1 MIELFGTLGPACR
14 GQDTLIHMFQEGMT
28 GMRLNL
34 SHSGLAES
42 EAMIHEFQQAANTA
56 GVKPELLIDLQGP
69 ELRIGALNQALT
81 LADHSVIPASAIPLP
96 AQVAQVLEPSDHVLL
111 DDGKLELEYQTN
123 TFTVLRG
130 GTLLSRKS
138 IKIVNKDVPM
148 PALTDADKENLALA
162 RSFGVS
168 AVMQPFVRDDLDLKA
183 VKEELLKNNAP
194 DIRIFS
200 KIENRIGLSNLDRI
214 IPHSDMVVIARGDL
228 GNDIPLAE
236 LPGVQKDIAS
246 ACKKQNVPFLVVT
259 QMLTS
264 MISSPVP
271 TRAEVSDIF
280 NAVTDGASAVMV
292 TNETAAGNYPVEV
305 IKVLRDT
312 TAAAEAWCL
321 SH

>member
-56 GVKPELLIDLQGP
+56 GAKPELLIDLQGP

-81 LADHSVIPASAIPLP
+81 LADHSIIPASAIPLP

-183 VKEELLKNNAP
+183 VKEELLKNNAS